1 MKTLS
6 RKLNPRSSLGLISS
20 SGFIEGLAAGTIFIT
35 LPYSVEALPEGG
47 AFSNWTGT
55 ERIGL
60 LISAFGMAMFL
71 GQLLAGQM
79 ARNVAPR
86 RSLAVIGLAVCAVGT
101 GGLIL
106 AENFIHLVLLRTIQ
120 GFALALVI
128 PTTAS
133 LLTAFS
139 GSSSRGEA
147 LGFFTAA
154 KTLGLALGPLAG
166 GVLINHFTEA
176 NLEAVYGI
184 GACAIL
190 LACVPF
196 FFLSSPAPAV
206 IPNEDPERQ
215 APRPHSNQS
224 SRNSPLFNPGL
235 ALGAFTAASCAT
247 TLPVFQNE
255 FKALLELDSNGIGIA
270 LSAMLLT
277 RFLISWPVGRAADRI
292 DEYRLIYSGL
302 ILLAASTFLL
312 GLTNSFPLLLLARII
327 MGIGM
332 ALFSVP
338 ALRIVSNAPESRD
351 HTFRISLLTAAFSC
365 GVGIGPLLTGLC
377 AAEFGFTMPFIAWS
391 LLSLTTAAFISARRG
406 KTTPSRAEEPPA
418 ENSNQAN
425 LPEPVTAERK
435 TSD

>member
-176 NLEAVYGI
+176 DLEAVYGI

-190 LACVPF
+190 MACVPF
-196 FFLSSPAPAV
+196 FFLSSPGPAV
-206 IPNEDPERQ
+206 IPNEDAERQ
-215 APRPHSNQS
+215 APGPHSNQS

-377 AAEFGFTMPFIAWS
+377 AAEFGFTMPFITWS
-391 LLSLTTAAFISARRG
+391 LLSLTTVAFISARRG
-406 KTTPSRAEEPPA
+406 KTTPSRAEDPPA
-418 ENSNQAN
+418 EN
-425 LPEPVTAERK
+425 
-435 TSD
+435 

>member
-35 LPYSVEALPEGG
+35 LPYSVEALPEGA

-79 ARNVAPR
+79 ARSVAPR
-86 RSLAVIGLAVCAVGT
+86 RSLAVIGLAACAVGT

-106 AENFIHLVLLRTIQ
+106 AESFIHLVLLRTIQ

-166 GVLINHFTEA
+166 GVLINHFTET
-176 NLEAVYGI
+176 NLQAVYGL
-184 GACAIL
+184 GAGAIL
-190 LACVPF
+190 LACIPF
-196 FFLSSPAPAV
+196 FFLASPDPAV
-206 IPNEDPERQ
+206 IPNEEPERP
-215 APRPHSNQS
+215 APGPRSNQPS
-224 SRNSPLFNPGL
+224 GNSPLFNPGL

-255 FKALLELDSNGIGIA
+255 FKSLLELDSNGIGIA

-277 RFLISWPVGRAADRI
+277 RFLISWPVGRVADRV
-292 DEYRLIYSGL
+292 DEYRLIYAGL
-302 ILLAASTFLL
+302 ILLAGSTFLL
-312 GLTNSFPLLLLARII
+312 GLTSSFPALLLARII

-338 ALRIVSNAPESRD
+338 ALRIVSNDPGSRD

-377 AAEFGFTMPFIAWS
+377 AAEFGFRMPFIAWS
-391 LLSLTTAAFISARRG
+391 LLSLTTAGFISARRG
-406 KTTPSRAEEPPA
+406 KTTRSRAEGPPD
-418 ENSNQAN
+418 ENSTPAN
-425 LPEPVTAERK
+425 LPGPVTAGRE
-435 TSD
+435 TTD

>member
-6 RKLNPRSSLGLISS
+6 RKLDPRSSLGLIST

-35 LPYSVEALPEGG
+35 LPYSVETLPEGA

-71 GQLLAGQM
+71 GQILAGRM
-79 ARNVAPR
+79 ARSVAPR
-86 RSLAVIGLAVCAVGT
+86 RSLAVIGLAACAVGT
-101 GGLIL
+101 GGLIF
-106 AENFIHLVLLRTIQ
+106 AESFIHLILLRTIQ
-120 GFALALVI
+120 GFSLALVI

-166 GVLINHFTEA
+166 GVLIDHFTED
-176 NLEAVYGI
+176 NLEAVYGL
-184 GACAIL
+184 GAGAIL

-196 FFLSSPAPAV
+196 FFLTSPDPTV
-206 IPNEDPERQ
+206 IPNEAPERQ
-215 APRPHSNQS
+215 APGPRSNQPS
-224 SRNSPLFNPGL
+224 GSSPLFNPGL
-235 ALGAFTAASCAT
+235 ALGAFIAASCAT

-277 RFLISWPVGRAADRI
+277 RFLISWPVGRVADRV
-292 DEYRLIYSGL
+292 DEYRLIYAGL
-302 ILLAASTFLL
+302 ILLAGSTFLL
-312 GLTNSFPLLLLARII
+312 GLTNSFPVLLLARII

-338 ALRIVSNAPESRD
+338 ALRIVSNDPGSRD

-377 AAEFGFTMPFIAWS
+377 ADRLGFITPFIFWS
-391 LLSLTTAAFISARRG
+391 LFALATAAFISSRRG
-406 KTTPSRAEEPPA
+406 KM
-418 ENSNQAN
+418 ENSSDDNT
-425 LPEPVTAERK
+425 PEKKSAER
-435 TSD
+435 